1 MSRTIST
8 KPIEALLTPY
18 TLGDLQLKNRIVM
31 APLTRTR
38 AENRRKVPN
47 ELMAEYY
54 AQRAGAGL
62 IITEGTFVSEQGQ
75 GWYGAPG
82 VYNEEQRAGWK
93 RITDAVHS
101 AGGLIFVQLWHQGS
115 VSHRSVYDD
124 GRLPLGPSA
133 VNPEQLIHVKGE
145 KIMSETPREMSLHD
159 IKQAVKDFR
168 HAAQVARDAGL
179 DGVQIQGGFVYLFQ
193 QFLHE
198 VTNRRTD
205 EYGGPVENR
214 ARILFEALEAVLEI
228 WPSNRVGVK
237 AGPMMSERG
246 AFRATDETLRT
257 SEYVYRKM
265 AGYKLSHI
273 LLMRQM
279 ADLTGTPIEHMS
291 GDAVVHHFRRLYR
304 GTLILN
310 VGINAQHG
318 ARLIAEGAGDL
329 IAFGR
334 DYIANPDLAERI
346 RRDAP
351 LNELRPEYFYGSSA
365 TGYTDYPP
373 LPQTHLIRER
383 SHRTGVR
390 TIQPYGT
397 RRCRQHAPQP
407 PADLA

>member
-1 MSRTIST
+1 
-8 KPIEALLTPY
+8 
-18 TLGDLQLKNRIVM
+18 
-31 APLTRTR
+31 
-38 AENRRKVPN
+38 
-47 ELMAEYY
+47 
-54 AQRAGAGL
+54 
-62 IITEGTFVSEQGQ
+62 
-75 GWYGAPG
+75 
-82 VYNEEQRAGWK
+82 
-93 RITDAVHS
+93 
-101 AGGLIFVQLWHQGS
+101 
-115 VSHRSVYDD
+115 
-124 GRLPLGPSA
+124 
-133 VNPEQLIHVKGE
+133 
-145 KIMSETPREMSLHD
+145 MSLHD

-168 HAAQVARDAGL
+168 HAAQVARDADF

-205 EYGGPVENR
+205 ECGGPLENR
-214 ARILFEALEAVLEI
+214 ARILFEALEAVLEV

-237 AGPMMSERG
+237 AGPMMNELG

-265 AGYKLSHI
+265 AGYKLSHM

-291 GDAVVHHFRRLYR
+291 GDAVVRHFRRLYS

-310 VGINAQHG
+310 AGINAQHG

-329 IAFGR
+329 VAFGR
-334 DYIANPDLAERI
+334 DHIANPDLAERI

-373 LPQTHLIRER
+373 LSKVT
-383 SHRTGVR
+383 
-390 TIQPYGT
+390 
-397 RRCRQHAPQP
+397 
-407 PADLA
+407 

>member
-1 MSRTIST
+1 MIRTGSNKST
-8 KPIEALLTPY
+8 EALLAPY
-18 TLGDLQLKNRIVM
+18 SLGDLQLKNRLVM

-38 AENRRKVPN
+38 AENRGKVPN

-54 AQRAGAGL
+54 AQRALAGL

-82 VYNEEQRAGWK
+82 VYTAEQAAGWQ
-93 RITDAVHS
+93 RVTDAVHK

-115 VSHRSVYDD
+115 VSHRSLYDD

-133 VNPEQLIHVKGE
+133 VDPGQLIHVKGG
-145 KIMSETPREMSLHD
+145 KIPSETPGEMSLHD

-168 HAAQVARDAGL
+168 HAAQVARDAGF

-198 VTNRRTD
+198 VTNRRSD

-214 ARILFEALEAVLEI
+214 ARLLFETLEAVLEV
-228 WPSNRVGVK
+228 WPSHRVGVK
-237 AGPMMSERG
+237 AGPMMSEQG
-246 AFRATDETLRT
+246 ALRATEETLRT
-257 SEYVYRKM
+257 SEYVYQRM
-265 AGYKLSHI
+265 AGYRLSHM

-279 ADLTGTPIEHMS
+279 ADLTGSPMEQMN
-291 GDAVVHHFRRLYR
+291 GDAVVHHFRRLYN

-310 VGINAQHG
+310 VGLSAQDA
-318 ARLIAEGAGDL
+318 ARLIANGAGDL

-351 LNELRPEYFYGSSA
+351 LNKPRPEYFYGSSA
-365 TGYTDYPP
+365 TGYTDYPALSQSEP
-373 LPQTHLIRER
+373 LR
-383 SHRTGVR
+383 V
-390 TIQPYGT
+390 
-397 RRCRQHAPQP
+397 
-407 PADLA
+407 